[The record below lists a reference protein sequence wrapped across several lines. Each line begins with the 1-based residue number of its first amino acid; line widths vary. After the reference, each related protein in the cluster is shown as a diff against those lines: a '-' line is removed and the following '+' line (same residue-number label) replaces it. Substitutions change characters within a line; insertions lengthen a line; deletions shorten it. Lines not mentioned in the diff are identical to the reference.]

1 MLRLVKK
8 LHQRLPMRGR
18 TIYQSVI
25 KDYPPGAAASLRN
38 SHACQPE
45 PNSLFN
51 QLETMHGIL
60 RAAGQL
66 TCLMPEG
73 RKRIA

>member
-25 KDYPPGAAASLRN
+25 KDYPPGAAASL
-38 SHACQPE
+38 
-45 PNSLFN
+45 
-51 QLETMHGIL
+51 
-60 RAAGQL
+60 
-66 TCLMPEG
+66 
-73 RKRIA
+73 